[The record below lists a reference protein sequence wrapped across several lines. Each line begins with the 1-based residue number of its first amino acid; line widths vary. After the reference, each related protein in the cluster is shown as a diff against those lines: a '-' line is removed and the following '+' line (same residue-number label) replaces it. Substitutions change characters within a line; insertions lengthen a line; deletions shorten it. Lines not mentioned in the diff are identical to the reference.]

1 MSNIALLNHFDNAE
15 VFSYSGN
22 ACQSDGGIF
31 NSKCALFPDTNSFVN
46 ISNHSGLFNLSPGNS
61 CEFEFFIRPDN
72 INRINSEQEQEMYNA
87 GFRWFN
93 GHSFK
98 IIPGTISW
106 DNAKAYCEALHGHL
120 AVIHDNDKHNF
131 IDSLITDIQGA
142 ASDGR
147 VWIGATYENGI
158 LNWVD
163 GVQETTAQENWY
175 PGNPDGYG
183 YAIHLYNA
191 AGGHYLFDDIIPTD
205 GYIRGF
211 ICEWDFDTRLT
222 SSSYSYIRWK
232 YAVDFFNGH
241 SFKLFHSQDIISWH
255 DAKAACEALGGH
267 LATIPNSEKNSFITA
282 FIQNNNVSADDNDRI
297 CIGGTDENTEGVWQ
311 WVTGETFSFFN
322 FYPAEPNDTNHSQNY
337 LILLKNG
344 KWDDCVDYT
353 TDFPNHFYLCEWDY
367 LYDDL
372 LKFEGNIPVL
382 NIGNDLALSLVSN
395 GHFKLTSSSWN
406 IDASSQDVCI
416 SPNAT
421 PAWHHILLRFY
432 NQNAYLFLNGNLVIS
447 APVSGNSITPN
458 NVSLG
463 GFVGNLDEFVFRNGN
478 NIAYSSYVNVPTK
491 PYGSSGDNNAPVTR
505 AIWSCNNL
513 PQGLTLSQSGL
524 LTGHPTKAGTYD
536 CNFSVSTNW
545 GTANKTLRIV
555 IQ

>member
-1 MSNIALLNHFDNAE
+1 MSNNNIALLNHFDNTE

-22 ACQSDGGIF
+22 ACQSDGGKF
-31 NSKCALFPDTNSFVN
+31 NSKCALFPDTNSFIH
-46 ISNHSGLFNLSPGNS
+46 ISNHSGLFNLSPNDS
-61 CEFEFFIRPDN
+61 CEFECFIRPD

-98 IIPGTISW
+98 IIPYRLTW
-106 DNAKAYCEALHGHL
+106 NEAKSYCEALHGHL

-175 PGNPDGYG
+175 PGQPDGLG
-183 YAIHLYNA
+183 YAIHLYNNVP
-191 AGGHYLFDDIIPTD
+191 GHYLLDDITPTD
-205 GYIRGF
+205 GNIRGF

-222 SSSYSYIRWK
+222 SSSYSYINWK
-232 YAVDFFNGH
+232 YAAGFFNGH
-241 SFKLFHSQDIISWH
+241 SFKVFEQSLSWF

-267 LATIPNSEKNSFITA
+267 LATATTEAKNFFLATLLMQA
-282 FIQNNNVSADDNDRI
+282 NHGAW
-297 CIGGTDENTEGVWQ
+297 IGGTDEGTEGNWR
-311 WVTGETFSFFN
+311 WITGEN
-322 FYPAEPNDTNHSQNY
+322 WNYRPGWNGDNAYGAENY
-337 LILLKNG
+337 LA
-344 KWDDCVDYT
+344 VH
-353 TDFPNHFYLCEWDY
+353 PNSFWNDVRYHEYGYNPSYICEWDY

-372 LKFEGNIPVL
+372 LKFNGNLPVL

-421 PAWHHILLRFY
+421 PTWHHILLRFY
-432 NQNAYLFLNGNLVIS
+432 NQNAYLFFNGNLVIS

-505 AIWSCNNL
+505 AVWSCNNL
-513 PQGLTLSQSGL
+513 PDGLTLSQSGL
-524 LTGHPTKAGTYD
+524 LTGHPTTAGSFD